1 MRPDTLPAA
10 GEGFAARRPAE
21 FWRRAWV
28 RHGCALALATLALIA
43 VTHRAWFAMAHQW
56 WNISTYNH
64 ILFVPLIAGW
74 FVWLRRD
81 ELAKLTP
88 QAWWP
93 GLALLFAALF
103 VWVIGSL
110 AEIDIVAQAGVVLAL
125 QALVPIL
132 LGLRVARMLLFPL
145 LYLCFLVP
153 FGDALVPALQM
164 VTAVITIHLTRLSG
178 IDAAIDGVF
187 IDTPA
192 GLFEVAEACSG
203 VKFLVAMAALGVL
216 VAYACFRS
224 PRRRA
229 VFLAAAFALPIL
241 ANGVRA
247 WGTIAI
253 AQALGIEFAQGFDH
267 VVYGWVFFALVVA
280 ALLAASWR
288 WFERVPEETGPSAE
302 QVIANPMLSR
312 LSAFGA
318 PLGLV
323 GGAAV
328 GLILLA
334 GAWNAF
340 AITSSAPDSSL
351 EAVRPMAVPGWNRV
365 AIEPETVWEPVAQG
379 ADRRVRARFE
389 DPAGRQVDLFL
400 ARWDGTPGDHDPSA
414 AGQDEPADR
423 TAWRRIGPG
432 HAVPT
437 ARTSRWSA
445 PGEPERLAET
455 RYRIGDLTTGSSA
468 RYSLARLRHRLV
480 FASPATMM
488 LVLSTEDDRAA
499 LEAFRSAMG
508 EPGVWIDRSAGIAR

>member
-1 MRPDTLPAA
+1 
-10 GEGFAARRPAE
+10 
-21 FWRRAWV
+21 
-28 RHGCALALATLALIA
+28 
-43 VTHRAWFAMAHQW
+43 
-56 WNISTYNH
+56 
-64 ILFVPLIAGW
+64 
-74 FVWLRRD
+74 
-81 ELAKLTP
+81 
-88 QAWWP
+88 
-93 GLALLFAALF
+93 
-103 VWVIGSL
+103 
-110 AEIDIVAQAGVVLAL
+110 
-125 QALVPIL
+125 
-132 LGLRVARMLLFPL
+132 MLLFPL

-328 GLILLA
+328 GLILLR
-334 GAWNAF
+334 G
-340 AITSSAPDSSL
+340 SL
-351 EAVRPMAVPGWNRV
+351 ERFCDNVVRAGLVARGGPADGGSRLEPGRHRTGDRLGAGRARSGPARSRAVRGPG
-365 AIEPETVWEPVAQG
+365 G
-379 ADRRVRARFE
+379 
-389 DPAGRQVDLFL
+389 PAGRSLSRAVG
-400 ARWDGTPGDHDPSA
+400 WD
-414 AGQDEPADR
+414 AG
-423 TAWRRIGPG
+423 
-432 HAVPT
+432 
-437 ARTSRWSA
+437 
-445 PGEPERLAET
+445 
-455 RYRIGDLTTGSSA
+455 
-468 RYSLARLRHRLV
+468 
-480 FASPATMM
+480 
-488 LVLSTEDDRAA
+488 
-499 LEAFRSAMG
+499 RS
-508 EPGVWIDRSAGIAR
+508 